1 MNRTEIAKYFD
12 SLLLSTY
19 EDYCRKN
26 RYDIENIK
34 KNRIKNDKFIMPQL
48 NEHYLLMTNNYE
60 LKQLKEIT
68 KHYKLKCSGNKEMLI
83 ARIFSYLYLSMY
95 LLKIQKLS
103 RRYLSKKIMKFHGPA
118 YLKRDLCVNAI
129 DFLTM
134 DDVKD
139 IIPTQ
144 FFSYKDTNN
153 FIYGFDV
160 ISFYNL
166 IKTSGNNVILNPFTK
181 LPIHFKIIH
190 KFKRM
195 VHLSNLLNIPI
206 NLKVEEI
213 CETELI
219 VKTASNEALE
229 LFQYIDRLGNYTN
242 VEWFMNLTRDKLY
255 DLIMILFEI
264 WNFRAE
270 LNNSTKI
277 KICNPTGNPFYNENL
292 LQNQTIINY
301 LSSIPTL
308 ENLRLE
314 VIEILSKFVKK
325 GITEEY
331 KKIGAYYVLG
341 ALTLVSQD
349 AGNSLPWLYES
360 FSYN

>member
-1 MNRTEIAKYFD
+1 MNRNEVSKYFD

-19 EDYCRKN
+19 NDYCRKN

-34 KNRIKNDKFIMPQL
+34 KIRVSNDNFAIPQL
-48 NEHYLLMTNNYE
+48 NEHFKLITNNYD

-68 KHYKLKCSGNKEMLI
+68 KHYELKSSGNKDVLI
-83 ARIFSYLYLSMY
+83 ARIFSYLYLSIY
-95 LLKIQKLS
+95 LLKIQKLG
-103 RRYLSKKIMKFHGPA
+103 RNYLRKKFIKIHGPA
-118 YLKRDLCVNAI
+118 YLKRNMCVNAI

-134 DDVKD
+134 DEIAD
-139 IIPTQ
+139 IVPTQ
-144 FFSYKDTNN
+144 FFSYKDKDN

-160 ISFYNL
+160 VSFHNL
-166 IKTSGNNVILNPFTK
+166 IKKSGSSIILNPFTK
-181 LPIHFKIIH
+181 LQIPSKIIH

-195 VHLSNLLNIPI
+195 IYLSSLLDIPV
-206 NLKVEEI
+206 NLKIED
-213 CETELI
+213 TDSTSI
-219 VKTASNEALE
+219 VKSSSDEALA
-229 LFQYIDRLGNYTN
+229 LFQYIDQLGNYTN
-242 VEWFMNLTRDKLY
+242 VQWFMNLTKEKLY

-270 LNNSTKI
+270 LNNSMKI

-292 LQNQTIINY
+292 LQNQTIMNY
-301 LSSIPTL
+301 LASIPTL

-314 VIEILSKFVKK
+314 ILEILSKFVKK

-349 AGNSLPWLYES
+349 AENSLPWLYES

>member
-34 KNRIKNDKFIMPQL
+34 KTRVKSDKFTIPQL
-48 NEHYLLMTNNYE
+48 NEHYMMITNNYE

-118 YLKRDLCVNAI
+118 YLNRDLCVNAI

-160 ISFYNL
+160 ISFHNL
-166 IKTSGNNVILNPFTK
+166 IKNAGNNIILNPFTK
-181 LPIHFKIIH
+181 LPIHFRIIH

-195 VHLSNLLNIPI
+195 VYLSNLLNIPI
-206 NLKVEEI
+206 NLKMEEI
-213 CETELI
+213 ETTELV
-219 VKTASNEALE
+219 VKNSSDEALE

-242 VEWFMNLTRDKLY
+242 VNWFMNLTKDNLLHLIIELIELWNYRL
-255 DLIMILFEI
+255 DLTTTI
-264 WNFRAE
+264 
-270 LNNSTKI
+270 KI
-277 KICNPTGNPFYNENL
+277 KICNPSGNPFYNENIL
-292 LQNQTIINY
+292 PNQTLIQH
-301 LSSIPTL
+301 LSSMPTI
-308 ENLRLE
+308 EQVRLG
-314 VIEILSKFVKK
+314 VLEILSNFVKK
-325 GITEEY
+325 GLTEEY
-331 KKIGAYYVLG
+331 KKIGAYFVLG
-341 ALTLVSQD
+341 ALTLVSSD
-349 AGNSLPWLYES
+349 AGYSLPWLYES

>member
-1 MNRTEIAKYFD
+1 
-12 SLLLSTY
+12 
-19 EDYCRKN
+19 
-26 RYDIENIK
+26 
-34 KNRIKNDKFIMPQL
+34 
-48 NEHYLLMTNNYE
+48 
-60 LKQLKEIT
+60 
-68 KHYKLKCSGNKEMLI
+68 
-83 ARIFSYLYLSMY
+83 
-95 LLKIQKLS
+95 
-103 RRYLSKKIMKFHGPA
+103 MKFHGPA

-160 ISFYNL
+160 ISFHNL
-166 IKTSGNNVILNPFTK
+166 IKTSGNNIILNPFTK
-181 LPIHFKIIH
+181 LPIHFRIIH

-206 NLKVEEI
+206 NLKVEET
-213 CETELI
+213 ETTELI
-219 VKTASNEALE
+219 VKTAFNEALE

-242 VEWFMNLTRDKLY
+242 VEWFMNLTRDNLH

-270 LNNSTKI
+270 LSNSTKI

-308 ENLRLE
+308 ENVRLE